1 MNNNSNG
8 GTHVVTVVQIVLI
21 ILKLLELID
30 WSWWAVFAPTL
41 VSIGVFLILLLIA
54 FILEDDT

>member
-54 FILEDDT
+54 IILENIT